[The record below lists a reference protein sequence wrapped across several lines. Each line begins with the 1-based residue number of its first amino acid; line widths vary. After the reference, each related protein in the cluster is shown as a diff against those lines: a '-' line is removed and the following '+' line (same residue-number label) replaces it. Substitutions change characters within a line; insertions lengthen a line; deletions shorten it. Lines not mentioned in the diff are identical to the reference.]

1 MRTEVVNRRGR
12 ELQARAVAVVD
23 ATGVTGRPWSG
34 PARPVVP
41 VVAPEDGTAGVVL
54 PVDFS
59 GPRRDPG
66 HAGGG
71 LAEAVPSQS
80 LIASSRSRTPVIRTA

>member
-41 VVAPEDGTAGVVL
+41 VVAPDDGTAGVVL

-59 GPRRDPG
+59 G
-66 HAGGG
+66 
-71 LAEAVPSQS
+71 LAAIQDMRAAVP
-80 LIASSRSRTPVIRTA
+80 LKRSHPNR